1 MTLKNDMVNLIKI
14 VIPMPLQMGIS
25 LVIVKQ
31 ETMLSIL
38 QATPIFGLLLRKR
51 AIAEP
56 GPAPL

>member
-14 VIPMPLQMGIS
+14 VIPMPLQMGVS

-38 QATPIFGLLLRKR
+38 QATPIFRLLLRKR
-51 AIAEP
+51 AMAEP

>member
-1 MTLKNDMVNLIKI
+1 
-14 VIPMPLQMGIS
+14 MPLQMGIS

-51 AIAEP
+51 AMAEP
-56 GPAPL
+56 GPAQL

>member
-14 VIPMPLQMGIS
+14 VILMPLQMGIS

-38 QATPIFGLLLRKR
+38 QATPIFRLLLRKG
-51 AIAEP
+51 AMAEP